1 MRILG
6 TLSLTLLLALAGAA
20 PGVAQQTAEA
30 EDHRSLSFEA
40 LDAVAAGHESQA
52 TQQRAH
58 LDELL
63 AGDAVRE
70 VAQDRGIDMQ
80 RVATAAAGLS
90 DAQVSAVTPM
100 VATIAAA
107 APGTITIGVGTLIVI
122 LLILI
127 LVT

>member
-1 MRILG
+1 MRTLG
-6 TLSLTLLLALAGAA
+6 TLSLALLLALAGAA
-20 PGVAQQTAEA
+20 PGAAQQSAEA
-30 EDHRSLSFEA
+30 EDQRSLSFEA
-40 LDAVAAGHESQA
+40 LDAVAADHESQA
-52 TQQRAH
+52 TRQRAQ

-70 VAQDRGIDMQ
+70 LAGDRGIDMQ